1 MRLRHTE
8 HIGGEQRYDA
18 ETLKKVTTLATR
30 LQSRQQ
36 ETLTA
41 EEIEA
46 IGAEVGL
53 DRALVRQA
61 LDQLTALPAPQT
73 PLGPPRRMP
82 AIPRKKIIAA
92 WWATGWSIPMFFANV
107 GHAMGLHTDIRV
119 LPLSLFLYVVPG
131 TLLSIFLK
139 E

>member
-61 LDQLTALPAPQT
+61 LDQLTALQLPQT
-73 PLGPPRRMP
+73 PVVPQQRMP

-92 WWATGWSIPMFFANV
+92 WWATGWSITMFFAIV
-107 GHAMGLHTDIRV
+107 VRAVCRHY
-119 LPLSLFLYVVPG
+119 PL
-131 TLLSIFLK
+131 K
-139 E
+139 